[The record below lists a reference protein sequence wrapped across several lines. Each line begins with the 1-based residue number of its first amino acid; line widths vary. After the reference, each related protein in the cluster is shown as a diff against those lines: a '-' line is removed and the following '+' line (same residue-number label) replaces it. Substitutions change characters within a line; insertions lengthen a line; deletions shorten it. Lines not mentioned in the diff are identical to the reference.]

1 MASYKLSNEAA
12 LDIGRILEFGIDNF
26 GLDQAIHYHDSLQAR
41 LTELASFPLHYPA
54 VEHIRKGYRMS
65 VYGSHS
71 IYYQIQEDYV
81 LIVRIMGRQDISET
95 FQA

>member
-41 LTELASFPLHYPA
+41 LTKKNRTPLYLTNKLASLVFPC
-54 VEHIRKGYRMS
+54 R
-65 VYGSHS
+65 
-71 IYYQIQEDYV
+71 
-81 LIVRIMGRQDISET
+81 
-95 FQA
+95 